1 MIKECLNE
9 IVNTSLDIGD
19 LRKSNIKRYID
30 TCNEQEL
37 SHILSSNNGLIA
49 SDIFIYFYEG
59 VGFRCFND
67 ERKTGKLP
75 ICNIIQKRLNKK
87 HQELL

>member
-9 IVNTSLDIGD
+9 IVNTNLDIGD
-19 LRKSNIKRYID
+19 LRKSGIRKYVENFD
-30 TCNEQEL
+30 DNQL

-49 SDIFIYFYEG
+49 HDVYIYYYEG

-67 ERKTGKLP
+67 ERITGKLP

-87 HQELL
+87 YQEFL